1 MTNTSTH
8 TQSPSISVA
17 ADGGPAE
24 RVDTVIVGAGQAGLS
39 TAYFL
44 ERAGHDYVVLDQHAR
59 VGDQWRRRYDSLVL
73 NTPARNSGLPGH
85 PFPRSGGA
93 FPTAAE
99 LADHLEEYT
108 RRYRLPVRGGVTVR
122 SVQQQDDGRWRVD
135 TDGGAYDAANVV
147 VATGV
152 GSYPK
157 VPALHDRLDPGIR
170 QLHSSEYRNPGQL
183 LPGRTLVVGIG
194 QSGADIAIELARAGH
209 EVHASGVIH
218 QEVPVD
224 IDSLKGRLGF
234 RVLWLVW
241 NHLLTER
248 TAKGRALKA
257 AIRDG
262 SHVAPLIRVKARDL
276 DEAGVRRTEART
288 TDVAGG
294 KPVLDDGT
302 VLDVANVVWCT
313 GYRQDLSFIQP
324 SPLGEDGWP
333 RDDGGVMTD
342 LPGLYFMGLLFQR
355 GFYSMLVGGAGRDA
369 QHIARHILQ
378 KTPTPVA
385 G

>member
-1 MTNTSTH
+1 MTDTTTTDLPATRDNH
-8 TQSPSISVA
+8 
-17 ADGGPAE
+17 GGPPG
-24 RVDTVIVGAGQAGLS
+24 RIPTVIVGAGQAGLA

-44 ERAGHDYVVLDQHAR
+44 RRAGHDCVVLDQHAR
-59 VGDQWRRRYDSLVL
+59 VGDQWRARYDSLVL
-73 NTPARNSGLPGH
+73 NTPARHSGLPGH
-85 PFPRSGGA
+85 PFAGPGGA
-93 FPTAAE
+93 FPTAGS
-99 LADHLEEYT
+99 LADHLEEYV
-108 RRYRLPVRGGVTVR
+108 RRYELPVEGGVSVR
-122 SVQQQDDGRWRVD
+122 SVRRQDDGRWLVA
-135 TDGGAYDAANVV
+135 TDRGAYDAENVV
-147 VATGV
+147 IATGV

-157 VPALHDRLDPGIR
+157 VPELRDRLDAGIR
-170 QLHSSEYRNPGQL
+170 QLHSSEYASPSQL
-183 LPGRTLVVGIG
+183 LPGPTLVVGIG
-194 QSGADIAIELARAGH
+194 QSGADIAIEVARAGH

-218 QEVPVD
+218 DEIPVD
-224 IDSLKGRLGF
+224 IDSLKGRIGF

-248 TAKGRALKA
+248 TARGRRLKA

-288 TDVAGG
+288 SDVVDGM
-294 KPVLDDGT
+294 PMLDDGT
-302 VLDVANVVWCT
+302 VLDVANVIWCT
-313 GYRQDLSFIQP
+313 GYRQDLSFIHP

-333 RDDGGVMTD
+333 RDDGGVMPD

-369 QHIARHILQ
+369 DHVARHIVQ
-378 KTPTPVA
+378 RATHPV